1 MSVSSHIPFPSF
13 HQLDI
18 EMTTRRTRNYFKCS
32 LTNSMFECDE
42 RLQWFTD
49 QLSISDKLEIKW
61 WRHPDNS
68 LTVRGELDLVLQ
80 TWLNWFHQITPVCF
94 KNTVMIDLFER
105 WWNDPKGKQKET
117 NFPVQNCF
125 GVTIRIDVLALV
137 LKHRAVFLDCN
148 ICNT

>member
-18 EMTTRRTRNYFKCS
+18 ERTTRRTRNYFKCS

-61 WRHPDNS
+61 RRHPDNS

-117 NFPVQNCF
+117 HFPVQNCF

>member
-18 EMTTRRTRNYFKCS
+18 ERTTRRTRNYFKCS

-61 WRHPDNS
+61 RRHPDNS

-80 TWLNWFHQITPVCF
+80 KWLNWFHQITPLCF

-117 NFPVQNCF
+117 HFPVQNCF

-148 ICNT
+148 TCNT